1 MSKKGIEVDGDIKMC
16 FKSKQDMLAYFNSI
30 TPYVF
35 DLARPS
41 DRLKLAKLWGVKE
54 KKRSA

>member
-1 MSKKGIEVDGDIKMC
+1 MC